1 MNRPPQAIPGTN
13 LVAIALALALAL
25 AAVAGLRQVTP
36 SDPAADVPPAPWPE
50 MRVDL
55 NAADAAELTL
65 LPGIGPRLAARI
77 VADRAERGR
86 FETVDDLERVHRIGP
101 ATVRRLRRQ
110 AIVEAGH

>member
-65 LPGIGPRLAARI
+65 LPGIGPRLAAR
-77 VADRAERGR
+77 GR